1 MAILTKNISLLTK
14 SILDNEP
21 IAFPTETFFALGMNG
36 TNPENIA
43 KIFSI
48 KGRDKNN
55 PISLLINDPNQIY
68 NFSKNIPDIA
78 KNLMNKYWP
87 GPLTAVIELDQKIDS
102 NITSNNGTAGFRIP
116 DNHIALS
123 LLKECNVPI
132 TGTSANRS
140 GKPPHKSPIEVSKDI
155 GKDLKFI
162 YDEVCGEKN
171 YPSTVI
177 DFTKKP
183 YKIVREGS
191 IPFSEITNL
200 YGKDNFCIK

>member
-21 IAFPTETFFALGMNG
+21 IAFPTETFFALGMDG

-78 KNLMNKYWP
+78 ENLMNKYWP
-87 GPLTAVIELDQKIDS
+87 GPLTAVIELDQK
-102 NITSNNGTAGFRIP
+102 
-116 DNHIALS
+116 
-123 LLKECNVPI
+123 
-132 TGTSANRS
+132 
-140 GKPPHKSPIEVSKDI
+140 
-155 GKDLKFI
+155 
-162 YDEVCGEKN
+162 
-171 YPSTVI
+171 
-177 DFTKKP
+177 
-183 YKIVREGS
+183 
-191 IPFSEITNL
+191 
-200 YGKDNFCIK
+200 